1 MEPLASLWL
10 HSLRGVRGGLFTTEF
25 ARVDAVC
32 SSRARAPLLRGARC
46 VGVRGFFILLR
57 TARHHSGATSSP
69 SGPGATVGCSRL
81 QPIWIKSPKPFC
93 GPDPGVAG
101 GVLAARCGSFHASS
115 PCLYVS
121 PLRPSKF
128 TCRGA
133 MRVATR
139 PGRQG
144 AWSSRSRRGAL
155 GAARSCPR
163 PGSRAV
169 VAVESCPGE
178 RRRGLLVAVSSRLW
192 PGREQAWLARRPCL

>member
-57 TARHHSGATSSP
+57 TARHHSGATSLP

-101 GVLAARCGSFHASS
+101 GVLAARRGSFDEWCALPRS
-115 PCLYVS
+115 PPGVVA
-121 PLRPSKF
+121 RPSIVV
-128 TCRGA
+128 T
-133 MRVATR
+133 
-139 PGRQG
+139 
-144 AWSSRSRRGAL
+144 L
-155 GAARSCPR
+155 GD
-163 PGSRAV
+163 V
-169 VAVESCPGE
+169 VDKSKPPKISWC
-178 RRRGLLVAVSSRLW
+178 
-192 PGREQAWLARRPCL
+192 CF